1 MIGDSFL
8 VGEEY
13 YFCQEI
19 EYYAE
24 LWNVWRYG
32 PAIFV

>member
-8 VGEEY
+8 LGEGY

-19 EYYAE
+19 EYYPK
-24 LWNVWRYG
+24 LWNVWGQKYH
-32 PAIFV
+32 AL